1 MQKQTKAAAY
11 LQKASRNQEL
21 QARHPHL
28 HCWPLNEAWE
38 GADPGSTPPGHS
50 AALSAPEVP
59 WVGPAFPPGAQ
70 SPVIQ
75 AVIWH
80 FRYNLIVTEQGGM
93 ALNEKREDLG

>member
-1 MQKQTKAAAY
+1 
-11 LQKASRNQEL
+11 
-21 QARHPHL
+21 
-28 HCWPLNEAWE
+28 
-38 GADPGSTPPGHS
+38 
-50 AALSAPEVP
+50 LSAPEVP